1 MSDIDINP
9 RQNET
14 LEKAE
19 KFFGRKNYRLAKLEF
34 EKYLGSSADSGILG
48 KIAICEQELKR
59 ERADDLLKQARHAV
73 KMEKN
78 GKALECFKEAY
89 ALFPEEWVKKRIDA
103 LQGVREKSN
112 NLAEAEAA
120 EKSGDFRKAA
130 ELYKTVLETG
140 KNTDNAIRT
149 MFCFIL
155 CDAAAKAESVIE
167 NYREQLQTVDGFSRK
182 QLYDYGYV
190 LTRLDRYGEC
200 LAVWKK
206 IASGN
211 AKFLEQK
218 DCVSYLWEKKLY
230 EKFRLAL
237 DFPSLKKEAE
247 EFLQYGDSQTVR
259 GIIAYCEIKTAGQL
273 AEKGLYESAIEMLPG
288 LFPEMT
294 MEHIVFYAKLYY
306 QAMSAKQDVPMT
318 ICHALILTVAANPSF
333 TSGFLSKEGG
343 TKLLVDKYYDEL
355 KKRNGDNYAYT
366 LHLDKNREALAMLDR
381 ILPDE
386 KKETLILAPRL
397 ALLTNR
403 NGEIFK
409 HLAEALEKREFDENE
424 RIACMEAASSYGK
437 YATQAMEIFEG
448 EYNLPDMKMPADE
461 KDRLAAFAFGLIHLD
476 AACIALKDNDLRHA
490 SRNLMNTGRFLI
502 DYPNYVKIFTIC
514 IDKDNAVKT
523 EVFLTVENALS
534 AINRKYRDKSLE
546 EAVSRITVSRVLQ
559 QYYESE
565 IKLKLIVP
573 DLKKAL
579 THLPPDYMTEEIDK
593 LLMDAEREELREYLE
608 RMKLNQAAKF
618 TETSEYGE
626 VSDLFFEAMTT
637 MYHEALYISSD
648 DESAL
653 RKHALSEL
661 LKACVIVDPGHEVT
675 EMIRDNYGSI

>member
-1 MSDIDINP
+1 MSDIGVNP
-9 RQNET
+9 RKNET

-19 KFFGRKNYRLAKLEF
+19 RFFGRKNYRLARQEY
-34 EKYLGSSADSGILG
+34 EKYLGTSADSGILE

-59 ERADDLLKQARHAV
+59 ERSDDLLKQARHAV
-73 KMEKN
+73 KMDKN

-103 LQGVREKSN
+103 LQGAREKGN
-112 NLAEAEAA
+112 NLADAEAA
-120 EKSGDFRKAA
+120 EKSGDFKKAA
-130 ELYKTVLETG
+130 ELYKTVLETE
-140 KNTDNAIRT
+140 KNTDTAIRA
-149 MFCFIL
+149 MSCFIL
-155 CDAAAKAESVIE
+155 CEEPAKAESVIE
-167 NYREQLQTVDGFSRK
+167 NCREQLRTVAGFTRK

-190 LTRLDRYGEC
+190 LARLDRYGEC
-200 LAVWKK
+200 LSVWKR
-206 IASGN
+206 IESGN

-230 EKFRLAL
+230 EKFRLAP
-237 DFPSLKKEAE
+237 DFPALKKEAE

-259 GIIAYCEIKTAGQL
+259 NIIAYCEIKIAGQL

-306 QAMSAKQDVPMT
+306 QAMTAKQDVPMI
-318 ICHALILTVAANPSF
+318 ICHALVLTVAANPSF
-333 TSGFLSKEGG
+333 TSAFLSKEGG
-343 TKLLVDKYYDEL
+343 TKPLMDKYYDEL
-355 KKRNGDNYAYT
+355 KKHNGNNYTYT
-366 LHLDKNREALAMLDR
+366 LHLDKNMEALEMLDK

-386 KKETLILAPRL
+386 KKETLVLAPRL

-409 HLAEALEKREFDENE
+409 HLAEALEKRAFAEDD
-424 RIACMEAASSYGK
+424 RRACMEAAAFYGQ

-448 EYNLPDMKMPADE
+448 EENLADMKMPADE
-461 KDRLAAFAFGLIHLD
+461 KDRLASFAFGLIHLD
-476 AACIALKDNDLRHA
+476 AAFIALRENDLRHA
-490 SRNLMNTGRFLI
+490 SRALMNTGRFLI
-502 DYPNYVKIFTIC
+502 DYPHYVKIFTIYL
-514 IDKDNAVKT
+514 DEDNDVET
-523 EVFLTVENALS
+523 EAFLTVENALS

-546 EAVSRITVSRVLQ
+546 EAISRITVSRVLQ
-559 QYYESE
+559 QYYDSE

-579 THLPPDYMTEEIDK
+579 PHLPADYMTEEIDE
-593 LLMDAEREELREYLE
+593 LLMDAEREELREYLD

-618 TETSEYGE
+618 TEASEYGE
-626 VSDLFFEAMTT
+626 VSDFFFEAMTT
-637 MYHEALYISSD
+637 IYYETLHVSSG
-648 DESAL
+648 EEPAL

-661 LKACVIVDPGHEVT
+661 LGACVIVDPEHEVT
-675 EMIRDNYGSI
+675 EMIRDKYGSI